1 MRHPRSAGSTG
12 ATRSRIGRQLATL
25 ALLMVAGGAACGE
38 SPGGNPAPP
47 PAPSPPPAGDIVT
60 AGDGTRFAVQVVATQ
75 LNIPWSLAFTPDGRL
90 FFTERPGRVRV
101 MQGGQVLATPA
112 LVLGDVATAG
122 EGGLLGIA
130 VHPQFA
136 VNGFVYILY
145 TARLADG
152 SRENRVMRF
161 RDVGNTLGEPLVV
174 LDRIGAA
181 DIHDG
186 GRIRFGPDGRL
197 YVTMGDMAS
206 PGTAQDLASM
216 NGKILRLTDDG
227 GIPPDNPMPS
237 PVYSYGHRNPQ
248 GLDWHPVTRD
258 LWATEHGQTGND
270 ELNLIV
276 AGRNYGW
283 PVIEAAQTMA
293 GMETPL
299 LFFTPAVAPSG
310 ASFYTGAAI
319 AGFRGDLFVATLRGQ
334 HLLRVRLDPANP
346 RRILDTERLLESRF
360 GRIRDVVSAPDGALY
375 FCTSN
380 RDGRNTPTADDDR
393 IVRLTAP

>member
-1 MRHPRSAGSTG
+1 MPGVLRRRTAADSNEP
-12 ATRSRIGRQLATL
+12 TRSRLGRQLATL
-25 ALLMVAGGAACGE
+25 AVLIVAAGPACDD
-38 SPGGNPAPP
+38 SPS

-60 AGDGTRFAVQVVATQ
+60 ASDGVRFRVQVVATN
-75 LNIPWSLAFTPDGRL
+75 LDIPWSLAFTPDGRL

-101 MQGGQVLATPA
+101 LHGGQVLAAPA
-112 LVLGDVATAG
+112 LVLGDVAAVG
-122 EGGLLGIA
+122 EGGLLGLA

-136 VNGFVYILY
+136 ANGFVYVLY
-145 TARLADG
+145 TARLPDG
-152 SRENRVMRF
+152 SRENRVVRF
-161 RDVGNTLGEPLVV
+161 REVGNTLGEPMVV

-186 GRIRFGPDGRL
+186 GRIRFGPDGAL

-206 PGTAQDLASM
+206 PSTAQDLASH

-227 GIPPDNPMPS
+227 RTPSDNPQPS
-237 PVYSYGHRNPQ
+237 LVYSYGHRNPQ

-258 LWATEHGQTGND
+258 LWETEHGQTGHD
-270 ELNLIV
+270 EVNVILPS
-276 AGRNYGW
+276 RNYGW
-283 PVIEAAQTMA
+283 PVIEGEQSRA

-310 ASFYTGAAI
+310 ASFYTGTAI

-334 HLLRVRLDPANP
+334 HLLRVRLNPANP
-346 RRILDTERLLESRF
+346 RAILSTERLLENRF
-360 GRIRDVVSAPDGALY
+360 GRIRDVVTGPDGGLY

-380 RDGRNTPTADDDR
+380 RDGRTTPAADDDR